1 MYKPFILYCFDR
13 YDYENEF
20 GFSIDYDSMTLDLKA
35 SEFDDLILLLSD
47 ILKNQ
52 QNYIE
57 NYKNKIKSMID
68 QVYDK
73 NLPSELNME
82 LLAKKILHYKEG
94 NLE

>member
-1 MYKPFILYCFDR
+1 
-13 YDYENEF
+13 
-20 GFSIDYDSMTLDLKA
+20 
-35 SEFDDLILLLSD
+35 
-47 ILKNQ
+47 
-52 QNYIE
+52 
-57 NYKNKIKSMID
+57 MID

>member
-1 MYKPFILYCFDR
+1 
-13 YDYENEF
+13 
-20 GFSIDYDSMTLDLKA
+20 MTLDLKA

>member
-47 ILKNQ
+47 ILK
-52 QNYIE
+52 IS
-57 NYKNKIKSMID
+57 KII
-68 QVYDK
+68 
-73 NLPSELNME
+73 
-82 LLAKKILHYKEG
+82 
-94 NLE
+94 